1 MRTWAPPADFRGV
14 EMREQKPGLWSILW
28 LLLLLLMMMTVLCSQ
43 QKELHQRDIWDSRSH
58 WCETIIWEVNRSCL
72 QGSCTVSLLYFQP
85 QNEHRECNVLLDC
98 SLSSH
103 HEIQTI
109 NLLQRGVRIPA
120 VLLQLFL
127 FLLLPRNVF
136 VSVDHSSLEEDH
148 RRSLTSEQRYF
159 CDSVWSSYSNHSKAI
174 CQPWQDQNLVLQQ
187 IHTVKVAQK
196 RLWSVFT
203 HCCINAFT
211 QQLNL

>member
-1 MRTWAPPADFRGV
+1 MRTGAPPADFRGV

-28 LLLLLLMMMTVLCSQ
+28 LMLLLLMMMTVLCSE

-85 QNEHRECNVLLDC
+85 QNEHRESNVLLDC

-127 FLLLPRNVF
+127 FLPLLF
-136 VSVDHSSLEEDH
+136 
-148 RRSLTSEQRYF
+148 
-159 CDSVWSSYSNHSKAI
+159 
-174 CQPWQDQNLVLQQ
+174 LVLQQ
-187 IHTVKVAQK
+187 IHTAKVAQK
-196 RLWSVFT
+196 RLRSVFT